1 MESLPLKNINSKQK
15 HNRARTQSKII
26 HKFQV
31 PQSTGFNESHSAVEN
46 VVVITGKL
54 MSPPY
59 GLKAGLNFESLD
71 QQFYFLLPL
80 LCAPPPACL
89 CLSLFCFY
97 LFLSTSYSLCP
108 TQFSLL
114 GLPLQ
119 AQVISL
125 KAFDRKSPVVL
136 RSNWVPR
143 MGHDIAL
150 PVLTHL
156 PRKRTKDVLTSCD
169 LTVSLR
175 PSSGVEWLK
184 GKKTPINLSP
194 LLNDLSAVVL
204 DPGCSENHLRSYSEY
219 RCLDPTSW
227 DSSFSI
233 DWFGIES
240 RLSD

>member
-1 MESLPLKNINSKQK
+1 MVWKQVW
-15 HNRARTQSKII
+15 I
-26 HKFQV
+26 
-31 PQSTGFNESHSAVEN
+31 
-46 VVVITGKL
+46 
-54 MSPPY
+54 
-59 GLKAGLNFESLD
+59 LKATISSFIFCCRFSVPHP
-71 QQFYFLLPL
+71 LP
-80 LCAPPPACL
+80 AFV
-89 CLSLFCFY
+89 SLFCSY

-125 KAFDRKSPVVL
+125 KAFDRKPPVVL
-136 RSNWVPR
+136 RSNGVPR

-184 GKKTPINLSP
+184 GKKK
-194 LLNDLSAVVL
+194 
-204 DPGCSENHLRSYSEY
+204 LR
-219 RCLDPTSW
+219 LTSLRYW
-227 DSSFSI
+227 MISVQWSLTLAAQRITWGAIQSI
-233 DWFGIES
+233 DA
-240 RLSD
+240 